1 MKKSRTE
8 RGKPYRLIEH
18 TADTGMHASGGSM
31 SELFENAAAGLREI
45 MFGEG
50 CFARISERRSVKLNA
65 EDAEELLVAWL
76 GCFIV
81 KFELESFVS
90 SGCKIIQ
97 ISGTGLSADVFGE
110 RFNKAKHHALAEIK
124 GVTYHGLKLRR
135 TGALWTAE
143 VIFDV

>member
-1 MKKSRTE
+1 MKKSRPE

-18 TADTGMHASGGSM
+18 TADTGVRVTGGSLA
-31 SELFENAAAGLREI
+31 ELFENAAAGLREI
-45 MFGEG
+45 MFGEN
-50 CFARISERRSVKLNA
+50 CCVRRPESCSVKLNA
-65 EDAEELLVAWL
+65 DDAEELLVSWL
-76 GCFIV
+76 GYFIV

-90 SGCKIIQ
+90 SGCKIIK
-97 ISGTGLSADVFGE
+97 ISGTGLSADVSGE
-110 RFNKAKHHALAEIK
+110 RFNRAEHHALAEIK